1 MSREQRRGKTGWW
14 LLALIALILS
24 AAGIRYASSSDWW
37 ANTFNR
43 DRQNVQTVNTGVSIQ
58 VADSTGDRVQIEE
71 GATRPGQ
78 VQPETP
84 VTPQRPG
91 KRMW

>member
-43 DRQNVQTVNTGVSIQ
+43 DRQNLQTVNTGASVQ
-58 VADSTGDRVQIEE
+58 VAASTGDRVQVEE
-71 GATRPGQ
+71 GSTRPGQ
-78 VQPETP
+78 VEVEPPRPSPQPG
-84 VTPQRPG
+84 R
-91 KRMW
+91 RMW

>member
-43 DRQNVQTVNTGVSIQ
+43 DRQNFQTVNTGASVQ
-58 VADSTGDRVQIEE
+58 VAVSTGDRIQIQEE
-71 GATRPGQ
+71 TTRPGQ
-78 VQPETP
+78 VENETP
-84 VTPQRPG
+84 ATSQRPG
-91 KRMW
+91 RRMW